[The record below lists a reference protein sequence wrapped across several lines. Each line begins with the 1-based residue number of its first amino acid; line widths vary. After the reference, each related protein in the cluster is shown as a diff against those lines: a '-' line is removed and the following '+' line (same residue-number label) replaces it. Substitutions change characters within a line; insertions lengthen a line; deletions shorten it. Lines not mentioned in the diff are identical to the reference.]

1 MEQMRV
7 ENTTKKFTVIAL
19 ILQCVYL
26 ISILVITLMPQLYLW
41 LFGSLGDGEGLSF
54 NRVYLICAVIN
65 TAVFILLCAVF
76 YYKIKS
82 RQRIGIGYGV
92 LLGVYSYVSHF
103 IVDGLIT
110 RYLYTYW
117 VANLC
122 SQTSSLGLHSSSAT
136 VSEIIEGTSVVSS
149 CCSAAKVWFFAAMIL
164 MFVAYALYRF
174 YCKNTMEQS

>member
-1 MEQMRV
+1 MEQMHV
-7 ENTTKKFTVIAL
+7 ENTTKKITVIAL
-19 ILQCVYL
+19 ILQCIYL
-26 ISILVITLMPQLYLW
+26 ISILVIILMSQIYLP
-41 LFGSLGDGEGLSF
+41 LFGCQGGGEGLTF
-54 NRVYLICAVIN
+54 NRVYLICAVIH
-65 TAVFILLCAVF
+65 TAVFMLFCVVF

-82 RQRIGIGYGV
+82 QQRIGIGYGV

-136 VSEIIEGTSVVSS
+136 VSEIIEGTSMVSS
-149 CCSAAKVWFFAAMIL
+149 CCSAAKVWFFAAIIL

-174 YCKNTMEQS
+174 YCKNTMEQ